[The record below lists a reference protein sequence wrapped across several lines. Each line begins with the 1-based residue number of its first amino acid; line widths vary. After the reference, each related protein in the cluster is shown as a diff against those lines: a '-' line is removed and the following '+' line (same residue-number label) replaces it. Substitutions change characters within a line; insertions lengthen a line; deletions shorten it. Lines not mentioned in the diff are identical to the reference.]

1 MIKDVDSFEI
11 DVVAKFFFSINIFSL
26 FQLLEIPKEN
36 DQSYVSLL
44 SLFLVFSNNNFKFSK
59 W

>member
-11 DVVAKFFFSINIFSL
+11 DVVAKIFFSINIFSL